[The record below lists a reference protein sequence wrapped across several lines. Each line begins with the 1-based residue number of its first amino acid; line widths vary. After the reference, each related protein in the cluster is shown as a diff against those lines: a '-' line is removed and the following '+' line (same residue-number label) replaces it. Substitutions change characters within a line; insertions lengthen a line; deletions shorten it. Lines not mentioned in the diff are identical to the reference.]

1 MKIAQLTASYTP
13 VEKKQNKAI
22 YSHVAWLTE
31 GLCDLGH
38 EVHLFANKNSKT
50 DAHLHSLDFS
60 IDNENAS
67 IEQIRYKQWALISDC
82 YKMAQEGKIDIIHSH
97 FNIMSSF
104 FADLASD
111 VPTLISIHSP
121 IEEWMKPILSKYK
134 NLNYISFSWAQRKQ
148 MPELNWVAN
157 IYHGVDTELFTYN
170 DTPGSAAL
178 FLGRITAEKGPHD
191 AIAAC
196 KEAGIPLRIAGASY
210 ETEAYWQ
217 KEIQPHI
224 DGRDIQYIGEADFD
238 RKIALLQNAKVLVFP
253 THYHEAFGYVMIEA
267 MACGT
272 PVIAFNNGSVPEIV
286 KDGKTGFIVNS
297 VEEMAAALKKID
309 TISRD
314 DVRKRAEFFFSDK
327 QMVSGYE
334 AVYQRIIEKN
344 KKKIFVL
351 E

>member
-13 VEKKQNKAI
+13 VTKKQNKAI
-22 YSHVAWLTE
+22 YSHVAWLTD

-38 EVHLFANKNSKT
+38 EVHLFANKESNT
-50 DAHLHSLDFS
+50 DAQLHTIDFS
-60 IDNENAS
+60 SGADS
-67 IEQIRYKQWALISDC
+67 VPIEQLRYKQWAIISDC
-82 YKMAQEGKIDIIHSH
+82 YKMAQEGKLDIIHSH

-104 FADLASD
+104 FADLAPG

-121 IEEWMKPILSKYK
+121 IEEWMKPVLMKYK
-134 NLNYISFSWAQRKQ
+134 HLNYISFTRAQRKQ

-170 DTPGSAAL
+170 DTPGNSAL

-210 ETEAYWQ
+210 DTESYWQ

-224 DGRDIQYIGEADFD
+224 DGRTIQYIGEADFD
-238 RKIALLQNAKVLVFP
+238 RKIALLQNAKVLIFP

-297 VEEMAAALKKID
+297 VEEMTEALKKID

-314 DVRKRAEFFFSDK
+314 DVRRRAELFFSEK

-334 AVYQRIIEKN
+334 AVYKRIIEKS
-344 KKKIFVL
+344 KK
-351 E
+351 